1 MKKGHTLIELIIVT
15 LILSVLSGIA
25 LHLVA
30 AGFNSWFLVAERR
43 LTTQQSRTAITHLV
57 RMIQGDFARGE
68 YHSVD
73 TWIPSFPPLNS
84 ELTFCKVSSDND
96 GYAPWSTLN
105 SARYTFD
112 YPTQTITYR
121 QYNGLTWPSRNL
133 ETVLS
138 TTVALSSL
146 RYFDKNDVEIP
157 ASSGLTDAQTAAI
170 WMIEIN
176 ITNQLPS
183 GGGTFTTK
191 TRVFPRNEGRS
202 APP

>member
-57 RMIQGDFARGE
+57 RTLQGDFARGDN
-68 YHSVD
+68 HSVD
-73 TWIPSFPPLNS
+73 TWISSFPPTDS
-84 ELTFCKVSSDND
+84 ELTFCRVSLDND

-105 SARYTFD
+105 SVRYTFD
-112 YPTQTITYR
+112 YLNKNIVYR
-121 QYNGLTWPSRNL
+121 QYDGATWPSRNL

-138 TTVALSSL
+138 TTVALSSFS
-146 RYFDKNDVEIP
+146 YFDQNGVAIP
-157 ASSGLTDAQTAAI
+157 VVGGLTDAQTATI
-170 WMIEIN
+170 WTIEIN

-191 TRVFPRNEGRS
+191 TRVFPRNEGRP
-202 APP
+202 AP